1 MKALTT
7 ARSIQALHMSS
18 SHVDRLTKK
27 AQTIFGRLLHTSME
41 NTDFDDEI
49 PDDWNDM
56 FKVPRLQTDDIT
68 SAVTSSILGNKAKEQ
83 CARHQNPDIGYSEQR
98 LVLSRLMGRDDINR
112 NKDWFRYDERDS
124 FGRPYDVRQDLEP
137 EIQKEIEL
145 GRRKPSDLFWT
156 MSRECW
162 ICEMWSYY
170 LPIISQQDIS
180 ESYGGLSQTLH

>member
-56 FKVPRLQTDDIT
+56 FKVPRL
-68 SAVTSSILGNKAKEQ
+68 
-83 CARHQNPDIGYSEQR
+83 
-98 LVLSRLMGRDDINR
+98 
-112 NKDWFRYDERDS
+112 
-124 FGRPYDVRQDLEP
+124 
-137 EIQKEIEL
+137 
-145 GRRKPSDLFWT
+145 
-156 MSRECW
+156 
-162 ICEMWSYY
+162 
-170 LPIISQQDIS
+170 
-180 ESYGGLSQTLH
+180 